1 MDYRYIEQLIE
12 RYFAAETSLGEERIL
27 RDFFAQDDVPAH
39 LKVYQPLFQEEAQL
53 SEAHLDKRFDKRLLS
68 MTDEG
73 HVRAHRIS
81 LYERLRPMMKAAVFV
96 GLAAMMGVALERSS
110 LGQTSDIGATQQ
122 TADVIPDEL
131 DASETTVL
139 DIRSAEV
146 IEHSDSMLLPN

>member
-53 SEAHLDKRFDKRLLS
+53 SEAHLDKQFDKRLLS

>member
-53 SEAHLDKRFDKRLLS
+53 SEAHLDKQFDKRLLS

-110 LGQTSDIGATQQ
+110 LGQTSDIGTTQQ

>member
-1 MDYRYIEQLIE
+1 MNYRYIEQLIE

-53 SEAHLDKRFDKRLLS
+53 SEAHLDKQFDKRLLS

-110 LGQTSDIGATQQ
+110 LGQTSDIGTTQQ

>member
-1 MDYRYIEQLIE
+1 MNYRYIEQLIE

-53 SEAHLDKRFDKRLLS
+53 SEAHLGKQFDKRLLS

-110 LGQTSDIGATQQ
+110 LGQTSDIGTTQQ